1 MTIIY
6 RTIFLSVI
14 CLYVLHA
21 LLLLIRLLLLS
32 CFNLLTFKNN
42 SFILSSN
49 YFLEFTM
56 THMNLCI
63 RLFYL
68 ISFNEHSRAR
78 QVEVIPIESATL
90 QQAITLLFRL
100 KYLRDVMLR
109 PTIEDTGVSALNS
122 MIAFTTADICSKVV
136 NVILL
141 DIILSCLVLSC
152 RVLSCLVLFR
162 FVLIYLF
169 LSFLLFCSF
178 LALCL
183 FAFLCDVS
191 YQVALRY
198 VVLYCVM
205 LCCVVL

>member
-14 CLYVLHA
+14 CLYVLDA

-141 DIILSCLVLSC
+141 DIILSCLV
-152 RVLSCLVLFR
+152 VSCLVLFR
-162 FVLIYLF
+162 FVLICLS
-169 LSFLLFCSF
+169 LSFLLICSF